1 MVERPDN
8 LQEAYRGME
17 EIEAEFSRTFKDI
30 RNLRGT
36 LINERN
42 IDLKTFA
49 DLKTNKIKL
58 GSLNRDIDFADKR
71 IKELRNEIQ
80 GIKDHMK
87 HSAKNDF
94 TFCDTPL
101 EMTKE
106 AAPKP
111 RGGAAAEKASAKSKY
126 VDHAAQRLE
135 LIAGLEKL
143 YGSILAY
150 ESAKLLRDVNDV
162 DLSKAR
168 DFMTA
173 ISQTQIKV
181 L

>member
-1 MVERPDN
+1 MN
-8 LQEAYRGME
+8 QIAG
-17 EIEAEFSRTFKDI
+17 
-30 RNLRGT
+30 
-36 LINERN
+36 
-42 IDLKTFA
+42 
-49 DLKTNKIKL
+49 
-58 GSLNRDIDFADKR
+58 
-71 IKELRNEIQ
+71 Q
-80 GIKDHMK
+80 
-87 HSAKNDF
+87 
-94 TFCDTPL
+94 
-101 EMTKE
+101 
-106 AAPKP
+106 
-111 RGGAAAEKASAKSKY
+111 Y

-173 ISQTQIKV
+173 ISQTQIKYVDHAAQRLELIAELEKLYGSILAYESAKLLRDVNDVDLSKARDFMTAISQTQIKV